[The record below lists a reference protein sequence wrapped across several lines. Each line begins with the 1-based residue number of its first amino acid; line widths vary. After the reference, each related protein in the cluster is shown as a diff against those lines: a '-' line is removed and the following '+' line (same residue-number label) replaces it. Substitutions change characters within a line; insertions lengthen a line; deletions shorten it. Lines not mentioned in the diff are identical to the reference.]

1 MRGLIPTSVDLGE
14 ILTEPGDLG
23 LSPPGPTAYDA
34 VAVLAAEQFRQVA
47 AHAHLDAVA
56 SWRQAPSRLLAHLEM
71 QLAEIR
77 LLLPDRADIPP
88 LVPVQAARFRVT
100 CANAANY
107 LAFLAAHARRVP
119 PAP

>member
-1 MRGLIPTSVDLGE
+1 MRDS
-14 ILTEPGDLG
+14 ILTGIAEIHPEPEATNLSTPG
-23 LSPPGPTAYDA
+23 LTAYDA
-34 VAVLAAEQFRQVA
+34 VASLAGEQFRQIA

-56 SWRQAPSRLLAHLEM
+56 SWRQAPLGLLAHLEI
-71 QLAEIR
+71 QLAEIG

-107 LAFLAAHARRVP
+107 LAFLAAHARRRP
-119 PAP
+119 WAP